1 MSAEESWVRTTIS
14 GFTVEDFKNID
25 RTRLIAAR
33 NEPEVA
39 MLLRWIVDF
48 DLFVSRNRK
57 RSAHVARCLVS
68 AGLELYFCLAFV
80 EPKS

>member
-1 MSAEESWVRTTIS
+1 MSAEESWVRTTIF

-48 DLFVSRNRK
+48 DLFVSRK